1 LPVPTQINGLPAHVL
16 LIHIIIGAVLLAA
29 LLVVLHALWPAARR
43 RLGIV
48 TPLVALGALV
58 CVPITTHAGNWFKHY
73 LLSSGRATGAW
84 RDRIVKHANLGG
96 TFLWFAIALF
106 VVAAGLWFLGR
117 RYEYGLVRDRG
128 ANDEARHD
136 VPNAGGGQSTA
147 TAVRVQPRA
156 GVRTTLPT
164 WANAA
169 IGVVSVAIA
178 VITVVQLYRIG
189 DSGAQA
195 VWHGSI
201 PGG

>member
-1 LPVPTQINGLPAHVL
+1 MPTQINGLPAHVL

-73 LLSSGRATGAW
+73 LISSGRATGAW
-84 RDRIVKHANLGG
+84 KARIVKHANLGG

-117 RYEYGLVRDRG
+117 RYEYGLFRDRRAAG
-128 ANDEARHD
+128 DETSKD
-136 VPNAGGGQSTA
+136 LPDEGGGGGTA
-147 TAVRVQPRA
+147 TAVRTQPRA
-156 GVRTTLPT
+156 GVRAALPT

-178 VITVVQLYRIG
+178 VLAVVQLYRVG

-201 PGG
+201 SGG